1 MVHGRREISD
11 KESNLKGEM
20 NIDNCKPQQ
29 APFTGDWIHKMWCI
43 YTLECYLSLKGKE
56 ILAYTTAW
64 MSLEDSKLFEMHQTQ
79 KRGSAAA
86 G

>member
-1 MVHGRREISD
+1 MVRGRREISD
-11 KESNLKGEM
+11 NESNLKGEV
-20 NIDNCKPQQ
+20 NCKPQQ

-43 YTLECYLSLKGKE
+43 YTLEYYLSLKGKE
-56 ILAYTTAW
+56 ILTYTTAW